1 MFDLDDA
8 KTMSKEIGK
17 DVKGLWKELRKLDP
31 DDALA
36 VLGLET
42 RKPQAW
48 VGPALGGLVTGL
60 VVGAGLALLL
70 APKPGPQLRSDLREK
85 LAPSTGPQPGST
97 ASTSTTPGGVQR
109 VG

>member
-1 MFDLDDA
+1 MFDFDDA
-8 KTMSKEIGK
+8 KAMGKEIGK

-42 RKPQAW
+42 RKPAGW

-70 APKPGPQLRSDLREK
+70 APKPGPQLRGELRER
-85 LAPSTGPQPGST
+85 LSPSTGPQPGT
-97 ASTSTTPGGVQR
+97 PAPTPGGVQR